1 MKRIGVIGPTNTSL
15 IESKINLPNGTIES
29 AAGHLGKFLAEN
41 SFALVSVPARGVG
54 LWVLESYNKAKG
66 PDALALTPYAA
77 EQSKEYADKVRRNAE
92 LAHRVRDDLTWGDEP
107 FELAKACDC
116 LVALGLSCGTLVEM
130 IATKW
135 QKGPPIYAVAAFMS
149 QIPAEVLAEIKVI
162 YFERLEELEAALST
176 L

>member
-15 IESKINLPNGTIES
+15 IENTINLPGGTLES

-41 SFALVSVPARGVG
+41 SFALASVPARGVG
-54 LWVLESYNKAKG
+54 LWVLESYEKAKG
-66 PDALALTPYAA
+66 PDSLALTPYAA
-77 EQSKEYADKVRRNAE
+77 EQSKEYADKVRRNAG

-116 LVALGLSCGTLVEM
+116 LATLGLSCGTLIEM

-135 QKGPPIYAVAAFMS
+135 LKKPPVFAVASFMS
-149 QIPAEVLAEIKVI
+149 QIPVEVLSEIEVSFFDK
-162 YFERLEELEAALST
+162 LEELENALLT